1 MLIGA
6 IIGVITGWILSNFG
20 FSAWFFSVFQ
30 FDFPFEVTMIFY
42 YAVFAAIGV
51 IIGYFQSSG
60 ANGFGVG
67 VGPTVSAQRII
78 GLSNGPTGQFL
89 STCII
94 VNKGELYSFDLT
106 NVTATFYPFKN
117 QLQE

>member
-42 YAVFAAIGV
+42 YAVFAAIGA
-51 IIGYFQSSG
+51 IIGY
-60 ANGFGVG
+60 
-67 VGPTVSAQRII
+67 
-78 GLSNGPTGQFL
+78 LHSN
-89 STCII
+89 
-94 VNKGELYSFDLT
+94 
-106 NVTATFYPFKN
+106 
-117 QLQE
+117 